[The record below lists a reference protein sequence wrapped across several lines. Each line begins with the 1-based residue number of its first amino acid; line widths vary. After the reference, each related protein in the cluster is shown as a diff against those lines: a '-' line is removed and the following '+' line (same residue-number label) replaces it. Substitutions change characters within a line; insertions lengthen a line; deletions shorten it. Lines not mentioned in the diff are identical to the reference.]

1 MSARKPRRG
10 LARGLDSLIGDLANE
25 TPVPHEGEI
34 EVKLIEANP
43 FQPRRSFPEKSLA
56 DLADSIRSKGLLQ
69 PLLVRPKPGDE
80 GRYEVIAGE
89 RRLRAA
95 KLAGLDSVP
104 VIVRPVEDSEALT
117 LALLENLQR
126 EDLRPI
132 ELARGLRD
140 LIERFGFTQR
150 ELGRTLGVSRERVSN
165 TLRLLKLPEKIKEL
179 LDAGLLTPAHGRALT
194 VVEAPEM
201 AQTLGE
207 LAAEKGLTV
216 RELETLIAGRKT
228 LAARPLPETQS
239 ETRGLNTLPRPET
252 VRDPN
257 LVLFEEEL
265 MRRIGTQVKIRHL
278 QSGRGRIIIEYYSPD
293 ELAGIIE
300 KLTGRSSG

>member
-10 LARGLDSLIGDLANE
+10 LARGLDSLIGDLADE
-25 TPVPHEGEI
+25 TPVPHDGEI
-34 EVKLIEANP
+34 EVELIEANP
-43 FQPRRSFPEKSLA
+43 FQPRRSFSEESLA
-56 DLADSIRSKGLLQ
+56 GLADSIRSKGLLQ
-69 PLLVRPKPGDE
+69 PLLVRPKPGDK

-95 KLAGLDSVP
+95 KLAGLDRVP

-132 ELARGLRD
+132 ELARGLRN
-140 LIERFGFTQR
+140 LIEQFGFTQR
-150 ELGRTLGVSRERVSN
+150 ELGRTLGVSREHVSN
-165 TLRLLKLPEKIKEL
+165 TLRLLKLPIKIKDL

-194 VVEAPEM
+194 VVESPEL

-207 LAAEKGLTV
+207 LAAEKGLSV
-216 RELETLIAGRKT
+216 RELETLIAGRET
-228 LAARPLPETQS
+228 LAVRSMP
-239 ETRGLNTLPRPET
+239 ETRGLNTLPRPEA

-265 MRRIGTQVKIRHL
+265 MRRIGTQVKIKHL